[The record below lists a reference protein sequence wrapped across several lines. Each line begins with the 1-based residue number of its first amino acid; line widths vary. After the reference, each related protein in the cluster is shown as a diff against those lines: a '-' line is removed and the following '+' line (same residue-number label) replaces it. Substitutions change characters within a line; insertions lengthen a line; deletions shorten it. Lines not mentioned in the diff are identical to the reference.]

1 MSEIFETI
9 SACRVCNSRKIE
21 EVLDLGNQPP
31 ANSLHKNNLD
41 MPPLVPLR
49 LLFCNDCSA
58 VQLGETV
65 DPEYLFN
72 EYVWVTGTSSTAE
85 IYSKEFTKNALTVSG
100 LSKPSV
106 LEIASNDGT
115 FLKCFQHEGCEI
127 LGVDPA
133 KNIADK
139 AIKNG
144 IPTKSEFFTSDLALS
159 LVESRG
165 NY

>member
-1 MSEIFETI
+1 MDHQYQQHHDIEVLPNGNILLI
-9 SACRVCNSRKIE
+9 SYDRKTQE

-72 EYVWVTGTSSTAE
+72 EFVWVTGTSSTAE
-85 IYSKEFTKNALTVSG
+85 IYSKEFTKTALTVSG
-100 LSKPSV
+100 LSKPSG
-106 LEIASNDGT
+106 LEIASNDGS
-115 FLKCFQHEGCEI
+115 FLKCFQHEGCEV

-139 AIKNG
+139 AIKNNS
-144 IPTKSEFFTSDLALS
+144 ID
-159 LVESRG
+159 R
-165 NY
+165 

>member
-9 SACRVCNSRKIE
+9 SVCRVCNSQKIE
-21 EVLDLGNQPP
+21 EVLDLGDQPP

-41 MPPLVPLR
+41 TPPLVPLR

-85 IYSKEFTKNALTVSG
+85 IYSKEFTKNALIVFWFIQAFS
-100 LSKPSV
+100 
-106 LEIASNDGT
+106 
-115 FLKCFQHEGCEI
+115 
-127 LGVDPA
+127 
-133 KNIADK
+133 
-139 AIKNG
+139 
-144 IPTKSEFFTSDLALS
+144 
-159 LVESRG
+159 SR
-165 NY
+165 NSQQ